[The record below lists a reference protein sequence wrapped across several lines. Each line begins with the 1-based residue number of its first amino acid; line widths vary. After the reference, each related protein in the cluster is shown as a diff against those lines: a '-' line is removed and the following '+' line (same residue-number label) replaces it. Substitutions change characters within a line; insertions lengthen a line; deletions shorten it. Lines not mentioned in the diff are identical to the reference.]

1 MTFVESGGKIEPMN
15 RLPPSLILLLL
26 APILGELVSC
36 HQTPLEFIQPL
47 NFLLLSLPYGFG
59 ALVCRELTVRW
70 HKGHFSLLGA
80 AYGIYEEGVV
90 VRSLF
95 NPRWDE
101 LGALAQYNHV
111 AGVNWTWSMMVIH
124 FHTLIS
130 IGASVMLAEIL
141 YAGQRRQRWLGDK
154 ALIVCFLGLLLWA
167 PLGWWMTS
175 YRPPMG
181 WYILAWMAVFIL
193 AWMAY
198 RLPAFHRPQLHRTV
212 LHPAV
217 FFLLGLVNMFAYF
230 FTVFLTAEA
239 GKPPLIVT
247 VIFLVLLDAVTLW
260 LTMRWSNH
268 GAAWDDRHRLALIA
282 GFLGFFIYF
291 GFDQDLAAW
300 QGSSVVALATA
311 LALWRL
317 GRVVAAR
324 LNSKGIDKPQP
335 EAV

>member
-1 MTFVESGGKIEPMN
+1 MSMKHI
-15 RLPPSLILLLL
+15 PPGLTLLLL
-26 APILGELVSC
+26 APILGELVSR
-36 HQTPLEFIQPL
+36 HQTPLAFIQPL
-47 NFLLLSLPYGFG
+47 NFLLLSLPYGLG

-70 HKGHFSLLGA
+70 HKGGFSLLLLGA

-141 YAGQRRQRWLGDK
+141 YAG
-154 ALIVCFLGLLLWA
+154 
-167 PLGWWMTS
+167 
-175 YRPPMG
+175 
-181 WYILAWMAVFIL
+181 WYILAWMAVFAL
-193 AWMAY
+193 AWMAH
-198 RLPAFHRPQLHRTV
+198 RLPALPRSQFRRTV
-212 LHPAV
+212 PHPLA
-217 FFLLGLVNMFAYF
+217 FFLLGLVNMTIFF
-230 FTVFLTAEA
+230 FTIFLTAEA
-239 GKPPLIVT
+239 AKPPLVVT
-247 VIFLVLLDAVTLW
+247 MMFLVLLDAATLW
-260 LTMRWSNH
+260 LTMRWSNY
-268 GAAWDDRHRLALIA
+268 GADWDDRHRLALIA

-291 GFDQDLAAW
+291 SVDQDLADW
-300 QGSSVVALATA
+300 QGSSVVAMATV

-317 GRVVAAR
+317 RRDVAAR

>member
-1 MTFVESGGKIEPMN
+1 MSMKHI
-15 RLPPSLILLLL
+15 PPGLTLLLL
-26 APILGELVSC
+26 APILGELVSR
-36 HQTPLEFIQPL
+36 HQTPLAFIQPL
-47 NFLLLSLPYGFG
+47 NFLLLSLPYGLG

-70 HKGHFSLLGA
+70 HKGGFSLLLLGA

-111 AGVNWTWSMMVIH
+111 AGVNWTWSAMVIH

-141 YAGQRRQRWLGDK
+141 YADRRRQPWLGDK
-154 ALIVCFLGLLLWA
+154 ALTACFLGLLLWA

-181 WYILAWMAVFIL
+181 WYILAWMAVFAL
-193 AWMAY
+193 AWMAH
-198 RLPAFHRPQLHRTV
+198 RLPALPRSQFRRTV
-212 LHPAV
+212 PHPLA
-217 FFLLGLVNMFAYF
+217 FFLLGLVNMTIFF
-230 FTVFLTAEA
+230 FTIFLTAEA
-239 GKPPLIVT
+239 AKPPLVVT
-247 VIFLVLLDAVTLW
+247 MMFLVLLDAATLW
-260 LTMRWSNH
+260 LTMRWSNY
-268 GAAWDDRHRLALIA
+268 GADWDDRHRLALIA

-291 GFDQDLAAW
+291 SVDQDLADW
-300 QGSSVVALATA
+300 QGSSVVAMATV

-317 GRVVAAR
+317 RRDVAAR